1 MDIRLSLGSAVMLGL
16 REAKMEA
23 QPTTLYA
30 MIGEACVG
38 ACRFCAQARDSR
50 AGSKYLS
57 RVVWP
62 EFELDTV
69 LEALR
74 TRPAPLKRICVQTLR
89 APHLAE
95 TLLTAVARIHA
106 VTELPVSVC
115 MNPVDRRD
123 LTTLKEAGVNRV
135 GVGLDCATRETFEI
149 IKPGFSWTRYHQF
162 IDDIVDVFGTGSV
175 HLIVGLGD
183 SDEAI
188 VRKIQAFHDRRC
200 YVALFAYTPVRGT
213 QLALPQPPVGRY
225 RALQLARD
233 LITRSRATVDD
244 MRFREGRLVAIDAPR
259 ALLDQTL
266 ETGRPFRTSGCPDC
280 NRPLYNERPGG
291 TMYNYPVA
299 LEAEERAQARAEL
312 AAYLEMDLHQPAS
325 EGEPI

>member
-1 MDIRLSLGSAVMLGL
+1 MLGL

-62 EFELDTV
+62 EFELETV
-69 LEALR
+69 IDALQAR
-74 TRPAPLKRICVQTLR
+74 ETPVKRVCLQTLR
-89 APHLAE
+89 APHLTAD
-95 TLLTAVARIHA
+95 LLSAVEAIHA
-106 VTELPVSVC
+106 VTALPISIC
-115 MNPVDRRD
+115 MNPVDRAY
-123 LTTLKEAGVNRV
+123 LVKLKGAGVDRV
-135 GVGLDCATRETFEI
+135 GVGLDCATRETFER
-149 IKPGFSWTRYHQF
+149 IKPGFSWERYHRF
-162 IDDIVDVFGTGSV
+162 IDDIVDVFGIGSV

-188 VRKIQAFHDRRC
+188 VRAIQAFHDRRC

-213 QLALPQPPVGRY
+213 QLELPPPVVGRY

-233 LITRSRATVDD
+233 LITRRDARFSD
-244 MRFREGRLVAIDAPR
+244 MRFREGKLVAVDVARDRLER
-259 ALLDQTL
+259 AL
-266 ETGRPFRTSGCPDC
+266 ETGRAFRTSGCPNC

-291 TMYNYPVA
+291 TMYNYPA
-299 LEAEERAQARAEL
+299 PLEPQERDQARAEL
-312 AAYLEMDLHQPAS
+312 TQYLELDLEPAT
-325 EGEPI
+325 EGEKR